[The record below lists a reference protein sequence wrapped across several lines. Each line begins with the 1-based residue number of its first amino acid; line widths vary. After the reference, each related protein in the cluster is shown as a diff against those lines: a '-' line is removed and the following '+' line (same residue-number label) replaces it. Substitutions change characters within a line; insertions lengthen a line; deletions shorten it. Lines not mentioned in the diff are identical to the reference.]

1 MANNFSSVPSHTSIP
16 QFGYAPNSARMN
28 PSSSDVDF
36 DFDFLTQY
44 LLFDDADV
52 DISCSLTQDHIEIN
66 SKLLN
71 CDGLPSNNALKVEK
85 GKKLSIVHFY

>member
-1 MANNFSSVPSHTSIP
+1 
-16 QFGYAPNSARMN
+16 MN

-52 DISCSLTQDHIEIN
+52 DISSSLTQDHIEIN

-71 CDGLPSNNALKVEK
+71 CDGLPSNNAFKVDK
-85 GKKLSIVHFY
+85 GKNLSIVHFYLFL

>member
-1 MANNFSSVPSHTSIP
+1 MANNFSSAPSHTSIP

-28 PSSSDVDF
+28 PGISDVDF

-44 LLFDDADV
+44 LLFDDADM
-52 DISCSLTQDHIEIN
+52 DISSSLAQDHIGIN

-71 CDGLPSNNALKVEK
+71 CDGLSSHNNALKFEK
-85 GKKLSIVHFY
+85 G